1 MDSKFNANYLTEE
14 EVEFEL
20 ELRGITGLEGI
31 DNKRRALRR
40 VVRDENANLS
50 SSKAVIKARPESDL
64 RIINPIVDSLGKE
77 IHLIDK
83 KDLSKICAFE
93 TRLFHYLKRL
103 ERIEFIS
110 PENMSLYRYCIEYTK
125 SSLES
130 VSNLKKPFIKNK
142 NMVDP
147 NNILPISTSALNS
160 LAQGNLALGGLSQVD
175 KAQGG
180 LISSSRL
187 SQSKSVVN
195 HSILLTEH
203 EKLELEKAKSIVE
216 ALTKKA
222 SNRSNVTDMF
232 SQLNINSQNDQ
243 LYYSSSSDEEVIPPQ
258 LPVRN
263 ARARVNNYQVP
274 IVEPIRQDPQ
284 RNQPFTVRRLPV
296 SRWSIKFSGDTSG
309 LKLLDFLKHIELM
322 AIAEETPTQE
332 LLRSAIHLFD
342 GLAKTWYMAFGQNFR
357 TWEQL
362 VESLKIEFLPHDY
375 NFWLKKEIENR
386 LQKSSETFGIYLA
399 HMELM
404 FSRLPGGIPELEK
417 IDILLRNVLPMYA
430 EKLSLVLVDSVANL
444 SRLCRQIETTAFRLQ
459 KRNPVTKNEVSFAS
473 PPHNTSSNQTMRSRS
488 PNRLYI
494 PPQQRRSYTPE
505 RDVVLRCYN
514 CLQEGHHFNNCN
526 SERRI
531 FCFRCGKQGVTA
543 PDCTRCESLQKNK

>member
-20 ELRGITGLEGI
+20 EVRGITGLEGI

-50 SSKAVIKARPESDL
+50 SSKANLKVRPETDL
-64 RIINPIVDSLGKE
+64 WVINPIVDELGKAL
-77 IHLIDK
+77 HKVDK
-83 KDLSKICAFE
+83 KDFGKICGFE
-93 TRLFHYLKRL
+93 TRLSHYLKRL
-103 ERIEFIS
+103 ERIEFVS
-110 PENMSLYRYCIEYTK
+110 PDNMSLYRYCMEYTK
-125 SSLES
+125 NSLDS
-130 VSNLKKPFIKNK
+130 VLDLKKPFMKSK
-142 NMVDP
+142 KSVDP
-147 NNILPISTSALNS
+147 NNILPMSTSALSS
-160 LAQGNLALGGLSQVD
+160 LAQGGLSQGD
-175 KAQGG
+175 RAHGTI
-180 LISSSRL
+180 ISSSRL
-187 SQSKSVVN
+187 SQGKSIVN
-195 HSILLTEH
+195 HSILLSEE

-222 SNRSNVTDMF
+222 SERSNVTDLF

-243 LYYSSSSDEEVIPPQ
+243 LYYSSSSEEEGVPTQ
-258 LPVRN
+258 APVHN
-263 ARARVNNYQVP
+263 SQARINRYTVP
-274 IVEPIRQDPQ
+274 IVEPVRHDPP
-284 RNQPFTVRRLPV
+284 RNPAFTVRRLPV
-296 SRWSIKFSGDTSG
+296 SRWSIKFSGDSNG

-322 AIAEETPTQE
+322 AIAEETPPQE

-342 GLAKTWYMAFGQNFR
+342 GLAKTWYMAFGPNFR
-357 TWEQL
+357 TWDQL

-386 LQKSSETFGIYLA
+386 LQKPSETFGIYLA
-399 HMELM
+399 HMELL

-459 KRNPVTKNEVSFAS
+459 KRVPVTKNEVSFAP
-473 PPHNTSSNQTMRSRS
+473 PPHNMFSNQPIRSRS

-543 PDCTRCESLQKNK
+543 PDCTRCETLRKNK